1 MIILETLENRNDP
14 RPMTKVI
21 VENGIIKVDDKPFL
35 FNDEEHQSKQ
45 EFILN
50 IYQCHH
56 ATISI
61 IEGVL
66 QLLFAEKF
74 SFFVGKKMSFKE
86 IVEAIEIGEL

>member
-1 MIILETLENRNDP
+1 MIILETLENRNDLQ
-14 RPMTKVI
+14 PMTKI
-21 VENGIIKVDDKPFL
+21 TIEDGIIKADGKPFL
-35 FNDEEHQSKQ
+35 FDECRGKQ

-56 ATISI
+56 AAIPI
-61 IEGVL
+61 IEGAL

-86 IVEAIEIGEL
+86 IVEAIETGEL